1 MSTPGLIQPPIF
13 PWLAWGCGV
22 SLAQADY
29 TCMNS
34 PVFELSVSLQ
44 ILYPAQA
51 SSFSCS
57 PQRWLSVLSSL
68 SGTPSGSR
76 PHSLPCKWSVSLRK
90 LSSLSINSFIFFFF
104 LKSHTLPVSALHLS
118 LRFQISWFSAGPHF
132 VKKFQG
138 SHPDTKCLLCLH
150 IYHQSFRS
158 LSSALHLP
166 MATLE
171 RLTLQSPLPSSS

>member
-104 LKSHTLPVSALHLS
+104 SWNPIPCLFLPSTCPLDFKYPGFQQDPTLSKSSRDHTLTRSVCCVFTFIISHSVHSPVHC
-118 LRFQISWFSAGPHF
+118 ISPW
-132 VKKFQG
+132 
-138 SHPDTKCLLCLH
+138 
-150 IYHQSFRS
+150 
-158 LSSALHLP
+158 
-166 MATLE
+166 
-171 RLTLQSPLPSSS
+171 PLWKD